1 MPMKVESVRQHDAL
15 TTPRAA
21 LEEAKQR
28 AVRKNKTDNLDL
40 LWTVLMEIREAG
52 GRDYSLS
59 EVGRRLESKGG
70 PKTQSLRNA
79 GGADFRTVIAAFAH
93 SVMGSPKYV
102 AKTKSGVDQA
112 LDFIGDPSVRAVL
125 KEEIALAKKYRT
137 ENAILRNAL
146 SRMSIPTAAD
156 IQVSGEL
163 TKANAPAERPAL
175 SAVFEAEV
183 VTNRSTH
190 DLLGE
195 DLLEALQNGISKKAM
210 RKNGWKVHD
219 NGSVWNAQY
228 EIFPPMFIDACQV
241 ILTAHGREAL

>member
-1 MPMKVESVRQHDAL
+1 MPMKIESVRQHDAL
-15 TTPRAA
+15 TAPRVA

-28 AVRKNKTDNLDL
+28 AVRKNKADNLDL

-52 GRDYSLS
+52 GKDYSLS

-79 GGADFRTVIAAFAH
+79 GGADFRTVITAFAH

-102 AKTKSGVDQA
+102 SKTKSGVDQA

-137 ENAILRNAL
+137 ENAMLRNAL
-146 SRMSIPTAAD
+146 SRLSIPTVAENQGLA
-156 IQVSGEL
+156 EL
-163 TKANAPAERPAL
+163 TKANAPAEGP
-175 SAVFEAEV
+175 VMNPVIEAEV
-183 VTNRSTH
+183 MTTNSTFY
-190 DLLGE
+190 LLGE
-195 DLLEALQNGISKKAM
+195 DLLDALQNGISKKAM
-210 RKNGWKVHD
+210 RKNGWKVHN

-228 EIFPPMFIDACQV
+228 EIFPPVFIDACKA
-241 ILTAHGREAL
+241 ILTAHGREEL